1 MTVDTEWHGPDP
13 SHALHPLHRKLYE
26 RGVKHAGEVYY
37 ALVCRVAM
45 GSPLVTKDGHRTHP
59 QVRRGWG
66 GQTAAGVRA
75 CFAADL
81 IGIPLQMVEA
91 MSKSFQRHSLAACYS
106 ALMPGRIGDQEAWC
120 LCDASTP
127 DVLSAMGWLA
137 SVGMSQGT
145 PLFKDESRTALTND
159 RHSLGEARVL
169 TMEAVISCQPRLS
182 SNNAL

>member
-1 MTVDTEWHGPDP
+1 MTVDREWQGPDP

-59 QVRRGWG
+59 QVRKGRGG

-75 CFAADL
+75 CFRSKPDRY
-81 IGIPLQMVEA
+81 PLQMVEA
-91 MSKSFQRHSLAACYS
+91 MSKSHREHSLAACYS

-120 LCDASTP
+120 LCDASAP
-127 DVLSAMGWLA
+127 DVLSAMGWCG
-137 SVGMSQGT
+137 SVCMLQGT

-159 RHSLGEARVL
+159 RHSLGEAGVL
-169 TMEAVISCQPRLS
+169 TRRL
-182 SNNAL
+182 